1 MSLPP
6 HPSIVNLLEYF
17 EHDGMLCLVLE
28 YCAFGELFDH
38 LARHNQRQPHLHPSQ
53 PQRMSQP
60 SPNKTPPAYM
70 SERQAATWFRQIVDG
85 VRHIHANGIA
95 HRDLSLE
102 NVLLDANQHCRFV
115 ARSCPTLHHIHDVVG
130 RICDFGLS
138 SREGKSCL
146 GRVGKTF
153 YMAPEVYFGDHQRY
167 NGSARSRFKAD
178 IWSLGILLFILLS
191 GIPPLEVPSEIDAR
205 FRIIRQEGV
214 QELAKMWGLAI
225 SNEALDLLSFIL
237 RARPEERPSLDEILS
252 HPWFETR
259 WVDGVTGNRVVVA

>member
-1 MSLPP
+1 MAILMSLPP

-102 NVLLDANQHCRFV
+102 NVLLDANQHCR
-115 ARSCPTLHHIHDVVG
+115 
-130 RICDFGLS
+130 ICDFGLS

-167 NGSARSRFKAD
+167 NGFKAD